1 MASSSGSEPPGVPV
15 EVIPQ
20 DPQVYDIETTGVTH
34 LEPQLTAQ
42 EEMTRQ
48 ISRLWE
54 AYANFQGLPS
64 DIDSDSSDA
73 DEGRPLKALEEEEEE
88 EREEREEDEEGDLAH
103 GRDGAAA
110 DQINGRGGGDL
121 DAYAVRAKVHEQLLL
136 AQSEIQVS
144 LDMVRLLVAAKKRA
158 ARDAMLAA
166 VQSATGGGGAQ
177 GSKLT
182 KHDQHQQPA
191 AAAGFSLD
199 ADAQQDEV
207 TVGGLPFPVGI
218 LDTIRTDASATSY
231 AQGSDSA
238 AAAAQK
244 RREDE
249 LKLVLG
255 AKYRQLDSAANTLQ
269 SSSAR
274 LRRVAARESVF
285 WRTAFEMR
293 RRNWV
298 VQQQRQLAQSGGSA
312 DGGAMRMASMPGYA
326 DRYFVRYGYAD
337 SGSSFA
343 DDMLAELI
351 RDTGGDGDGDVDGDT
366 AAGASDGKRSPDA
379 MEVDND
385 DGGFQPSS
393 AAALP
398 SAPTAAPLYIPKSD
412 TRHIQVRLNSMYKQP
427 AAQPSAS
434 SSSSSSSSDSVCAA
448 RFADNGEFVSA
459 RHEAGGAAFDQAH
472 HKLLRARRAAFDREL
487 YYRLCKEARV
497 LELGF
502 VRASARKRSSAQGA
516 AAAAAASLQDSAAQ
530 AAPASSSMQDTLVTT
545 LSRDNVGV
553 RFEWILD
560 EE

>member
-1 MASSSGSEPPGVPV
+1 MASNSEPPGVPV

-20 DPQVYDIETTGVTH
+20 DPQVYDIETAGVTH

-64 DIDSDSSDA
+64 DIDSDSSDG
-73 DEGRPLKALEEEEEE
+73 DEGRSPKALEEE
-88 EREEREEDEEGDLAH
+88 REEGDLAN

-110 DQINGRGGGDL
+110 DQINGGGGDL

-182 KHDQHQQPA
+182 KHDQHQHQQPTAAAA
-191 AAAGFSLD
+191 AAAGISLD

-218 LDTIRTDASATSY
+218 LDTIRTDASSTSY
-231 AQGSDSA
+231 AQGSDS

-312 DGGAMRMASMPGYA
+312 DGGAMRMASVPGYA

-379 MEVDND
+379 MEVDNG

-393 AAALP
+393 AAAP
-398 SAPTAAPLYIPKSD
+398 SSAPTAAPLYIPKSD

-459 RHEAGGAAFDQAH
+459 RREADATAFDQAH

-516 AAAAAASLQDSAAQ
+516 AAALAAAASLQDSAAQ
-530 AAPASSSMQDTLVTT
+530 AALASSSVHDTLVTT